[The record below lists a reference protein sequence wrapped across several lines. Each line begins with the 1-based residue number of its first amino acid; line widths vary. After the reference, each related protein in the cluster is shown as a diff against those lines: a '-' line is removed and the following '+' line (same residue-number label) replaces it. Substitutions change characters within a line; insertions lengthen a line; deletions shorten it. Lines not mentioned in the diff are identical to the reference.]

1 MHDPSLADLH
11 AAERLLG
18 SGDVAAAL
26 RLASAALAGSAP
38 HPAWHRLQGLALVAS
53 GRAVDARPH
62 LQRYVAVQPG
72 EPEAWINLGNACIE
86 AGDAKEALR
95 AFEGAREAGASGVP
109 YLLGRGLALLAAG
122 CFGEALGW
130 LRRARAEEPDA
141 ADVRLALGQCFTE
154 LERFDELRECIAGI
168 DPETLPHGQRR
179 AFAWLTA
186 LSGQD
191 DAALALYRRLMLEEP
206 AEPETRVRFALL
218 LERMNRVQDAADLL
232 SAGGAGGTGAGSMEV
247 LARARIARRQHH
259 PASFA
264 DALATAAAGEP
275 DPAMAAQL
283 WFELAK
289 CRDQLQDPRAAM
301 QALSH
306 AHGHAAAAFRQ
317 RHPGLEAEQVLAWL
331 GERLHGA
338 LPPPHPPLASDPPD
352 PVFLVG
358 FPRSGTTLLE
368 QMLDRHPALQVLDE
382 RPAMEHV
389 IAGMHALPGWSGD
402 DLDGSLAGLDTAQC
416 RRLRAKYRVEVARH
430 LRPAGRLVDK
440 YPLYLTRVAHIQRL
454 FPASAWVLLL
464 RHPCDCVLS
473 CHFQA
478 FGLNG
483 GALAFASLESTAR
496 TYAAVMDYW
505 EQQRLLAKPNVHV
518 VHYEDLVADP
528 EAVLGRLM
536 GSLGLAFEAEQLAF
550 PAAVAARTRRINTPS
565 YAQVAET
572 VNRNAVGRWRRYR
585 AHFST
590 RVLDRLAP
598 CVERYGY
605 TLD

>member
-26 RLASAALAGSAP
+26 RLAAAALAGSAP

-62 LQRYVAVQPG
+62 LQRYVALQPG

-122 CFGEALGW
+122 CFGEALDW

-141 ADVRLALGQCFTE
+141 ADVRLALGQCFAE

-191 DAALALYRRLMLEEP
+191 EAALALYRRLVLEEP

-232 SAGGAGGTGAGSMEV
+232 GAGGTKAGSMEV

-259 PASFA
+259 PATVA
-264 DALATAAAGEP
+264 DALAAAAAGEP

-289 CRDQLQDPRAAM
+289 CRDQLHDPHAAM
-301 QALSH
+301 QALSR

-338 LPPPHPPLASDPPD
+338 LPPPHPPLASDPPTPSSWSASHVRERPCWSRCWTATRRCRCSTSGPQWSTSSPGCTRCRD
-352 PVFLVG
+352 GAATISTAAWPAWM
-358 FPRSGTTLLE
+358 PRSATSCARTTG
-368 QMLDRHPALQVLDE
+368 RRCPATCD
-382 RPAMEHV
+382 
-389 IAGMHALPGWSGD
+389 
-402 DLDGSLAGLDTAQC
+402 
-416 RRLRAKYRVEVARH
+416 
-430 LRPAGRLVDK
+430 RPAGWW
-440 YPLYLTRVAHIQRL
+440 T
-454 FPASAWVLLL
+454 
-464 RHPCDCVLS
+464 
-473 CHFQA
+473 
-478 FGLNG
+478 
-483 GALAFASLESTAR
+483 
-496 TYAAVMDYW
+496 
-505 EQQRLLAKPNVHV
+505 
-518 VHYEDLVADP
+518 
-528 EAVLGRLM
+528 
-536 GSLGLAFEAEQLAF
+536 
-550 PAAVAARTRRINTPS
+550 
-565 YAQVAET
+565 
-572 VNRNAVGRWRRYR
+572 
-585 AHFST
+585 ST
-590 RVLDRLAP
+590 R
-598 CVERYGY
+598 C
-605 TLD
+605 T